1 MIKKYLFVFLISL
14 ISVSHANYLDDWTD
28 EDLCRWMD
36 AEIIP
41 EHISDEIYTR
51 KALCFNDS
59 EVIELTSQVTYISEH
74 GTVFPSPKPSA
85 KVNPNSGFTFRINYK
100 ITL

>member
-1 MIKKYLFVFLISL
+1 MLKKCSFLFLSSL
-14 ISVSHANYLDDWTD
+14 ISISYANYLDDWTD

-36 AEIIP
+36 AALIP
-41 EHISDEIYTR
+41 EYISDEMYER
-51 KALCFNDS
+51 KVVCFKDA
-59 EVIELTSQVTYISEH
+59 EVIELTSQATYVSEH

-85 KVNPNSGFTFRINYK
+85 KLNPNSGFTFRINYK